1 MHIYNHPLFLEEE
14 LKRQENEIKQKI
26 IKLAM
31 AGLVEKAKLIKES
44 SGQEDPKVNQQ
55 PENTSTQEPELQIV
69 IEPEAP
75 KEVEPELQIV
85 IQPEEQMS
93 KL

>member
-1 MHIYNHPLFLEEE
+1 
-14 LKRQENEIKQKI
+14 
-26 IKLAM
+26 M

-55 PENTSTQEPELQIV
+55 PENRSTPEQTQEPELQIV

>member
-1 MHIYNHPLFLEEE
+1 MHIYNHPLFLEKE
-14 LKRQENEIKQKI
+14 LKQQENEIKQKI

-44 SGQEDPKVNQQ
+44 SVQEDPKVNQQ
-55 PENTSTQEPELQIV
+55 PENTQEPELQIV

-85 IQPEEQMS
+85 IQPKEQMS